1 MINTHILLSLGFVHM
16 IEDLISAIINVFKK
30 NESNTEKTQNDQ
42 ETNQSDQH
50 TTPQIV
56 EHHEVLYSDRPNVI
70 RSKRS
75 MNHKMLFTDVKS
87 VESDIDRIDK
97 EKTGEKGNVERRVD
111 QILSKKKKKIETP
124 SARKAAN
131 VIYVVSKPQPGQ
143 VKGDWAVRSHRKI
156 FSHHRT
162 KQAAIKKARTIA
174 IDRDATVLVQNTD
187 GTFSDGFK
195 PRKKKNNTQ

>member
-1 MINTHILLSLGFVHM
+1 M
-16 IEDLISAIINVFKK
+16 IEDLVSALLKKFKK
-30 NESNTEKTQNDQ
+30 EKKDSTPDESL
-42 ETNQSDQH
+42 SDSDLQ
-50 TTPQIV
+50 TIPAAKEDVV
-56 EHHEVLYSDRPNVI
+56 EYQEVLYSDKPNHVYH
-70 RSKRS
+70 KRS
-75 MNHKMLFTDVKS
+75 PSRKLLFTDVNA
-87 VESDIDRIDK
+87 VESDIDDINK
-97 EKTGEKGNVERRVD
+97 EREAENGNVEKRVD
-111 QILSKKKKKIETP
+111 VILSKKKDKIKKP
-124 SARKAAN
+124 VSRKPAN

-195 PRKKKNNTQ
+195 PRKKKNKTQ